1 MENINK
7 EIIQRNHIEIMESKN
22 AMMNKTFTEGV
33 QQQIWAGKKGSQQT
47 WKYVNWD
54 DQVLGTE
61 MQKEVRKKE
70 K

>member
-47 WKYVNWD
+47 WK
-54 DQVLGTE
+54 
-61 MQKEVRKKE
+61 
-70 K
+70 